1 MDISPTSLCDFLW
14 RSSLMTTS
22 KSEFNIDEIAREYLE
37 YCYDVH
43 PHLLLVVNRG
53 IEKTAKDWCLHFGG
67 TPFGESN
74 YKFLSRKFK
83 EIELLNSAVNKN
95 KK

>member
-1 MDISPTSLCDFLW
+1 
-14 RSSLMTTS
+14 MTPN
-22 KSEFNIDEIAREYLE
+22 KSELNIDDIAQEYLE
-37 YCYDVH
+37 YCYDVQ

-67 TPFGESN
+67 TPVGESN

-83 EIELLNSAVNKN
+83 EIELLNSAVDRHKRIDD
-95 KK
+95 